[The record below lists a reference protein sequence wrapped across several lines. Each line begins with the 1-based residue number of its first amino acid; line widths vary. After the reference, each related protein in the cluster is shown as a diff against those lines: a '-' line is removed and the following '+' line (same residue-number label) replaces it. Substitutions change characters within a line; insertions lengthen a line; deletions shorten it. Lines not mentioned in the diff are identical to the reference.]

1 MGLFGANMPIS
12 QNPHNLKGFLDEKSD
27 LIFKMKEKESS
38 KLFNDLLQM
47 ILTSTAG
54 SEEEI
59 EDILDFFTSNVIEMM
74 KSSRNLLEILFENQG
89 KFKYLSKFHVL
100 ISAVVSTIVG
110 EDEEDFGSLDCV
122 VDALI
127 LGLTAIESDTIS
139 LSGSSLI
146 KLLKWD
152 KNGRISRILRNHP
165 DFIAILTADMCAM
178 FSRIDESGS
187 MAFLRIVRFCELLI
201 DVSDKESKLSESI
214 VESISKEFIEKVFRN
229 TLRMIGNLQDPLK
242 WCSELLKGCQRGN
255 EITRPIISEVFNC
268 LKSGNNYSIQDNSDI
283 LDILRNERSRS
294 IEGIV
299 QFLFCFTCAELQVL
313 EVKSLKSEPI
323 KIDND
328 ADCNYKSILKR
339 NLESF
344 NRFRVPSPFKYN
356 SLTSKAVEI
365 MKKDRQVLLNWL
377 PYVCKMIRVRIEND
391 AEDEEL
397 LINLDISRKLIEF
410 LDL

>member
-1 MGLFGANMPIS
+1 MPIS

-47 ILTSTAG
+47 ILSSTAG

-74 KSSRNLLEILFENQG
+74 KSSRNLLEILFENRD

-110 EDEEDFGSLDCV
+110 DDEEEDFGSIDCV

-152 KNGRISRILRNHP
+152 KNGRISRSLRDHP

-201 DVSDKESKLSESI
+201 DVSDKESELSESI

-242 WCSELLKGCQRGN
+242 WCC
-255 EITRPIISEVFNC
+255 
-268 LKSGNNYSIQDNSDI
+268 
-283 LDILRNERSRS
+283 
-294 IEGIV
+294 
-299 QFLFCFTCAELQVL
+299 
-313 EVKSLKSEPI
+313 
-323 KIDND
+323 
-328 ADCNYKSILKR
+328 
-339 NLESF
+339 
-344 NRFRVPSPFKYN
+344 
-356 SLTSKAVEI
+356 
-365 MKKDRQVLLNWL
+365 
-377 PYVCKMIRVRIEND
+377 
-391 AEDEEL
+391 
-397 LINLDISRKLIEF
+397 
-410 LDL
+410 